1 MQSGIAADTLLFASY
16 HRAKWSG
23 APVLVDVASA
33 AGGLVD
39 PKIDETFDDSEKFS
53 IGVGRKF
60 SERLSGSLSYSKE
73 EGIGADAESL
83 FTFSNGTET
92 ISAGLRYTIDN
103 MNISVGV
110 SRSTLG
116 DIIVDGGLPNGDI
129 AYRRHR
135 IQRKLCHRDGRKN
148 RICILICPT
157 DQKFQRPTVWRAFL
171 FVVEPV

>member
-1 MQSGIAADTLLFASY
+1 MKISYDGSKETTFTAAAGALGGGGAQSLSGDYDTEVSRPESLKINVQSGIGADTSLFASY

-73 EGIGADAESL
+73 EGIGADATSL
-83 FTFSNGTET
+83 FTFSN
-92 ISAGLRYTIDN
+92 AQKP
-103 MNISVGV
+103 SVRV
-110 SRSTLG
+110 CAIQS
-116 DIIVDGGLPNGDI
+116 II
-129 AYRRHR
+129 
-135 IQRKLCHRDGRKN
+135 
-148 RICILICPT
+148 
-157 DQKFQRPTVWRAFL
+157 
-171 FVVEPV
+171 